1 MPTISKFYGI
11 VIRMYF
17 LAAEHNPPH
26 IHVIYGEDVAEIEI
40 KTGEIIY
47 GSLPAKAQ
55 SMVRE
60 WVSLHRDELEEM
72 WETQEFRNI
81 PPLL

>member
-1 MPTISKFYGI
+1 MPTISRFYGI

-47 GSLPAKAQ
+47 GSLPARAQ

>member
-1 MPTISKFYGI
+1 MPTISRFYGI
-11 VIRMYF
+11 TIRMYF

-47 GSLPAKAQ
+47 GSLPAKAK
-55 SMVRE
+55 SMVCE

-72 WETQEFRNI
+72 WETQEFRSI

>member
-1 MPTISKFYGI
+1 MPTISRFYGI

-26 IHVIYGEDVAEIEI
+26 VHVIYGEDAAEIEI
-40 KTGEIIY
+40 QTGSVIY
-47 GSLPAKAQ
+47 GSLPGKAL
-55 SMVRE
+55 SMTRE
-60 WVSLHRDELEEM
+60 WIDLHREELMEI
-72 WETQEFRNI
+72 WETQEFRSI

>member
-1 MPTISKFYGI
+1 MPTISRFYGI
-11 VIRMYF
+11 TIRMYF

-26 IHVIYGEDVAEIEI
+26 IHVIYGEDAAEIDI
-40 KTGEIIY
+40 KTGDIIY

>member
-1 MPTISKFYGI
+1 MPTISRFYGI
-11 VIRMYF
+11 TIRMYF

-26 IHVIYGEDVAEIEI
+26 IHVIYGEDAAEIEI

-55 SMVRE
+55 SLVYE
-60 WVSLHRDELEEM
+60 WVSLHRDELVEM
-72 WETQEFRNI
+72 WETQEFRSI
-81 PPLL
+81 PPLM

>member
-1 MPTISKFYGI
+1 MPTISRFYGI

>member
-1 MPTISKFYGI
+1 MPTISRFYGI

-26 IHVIYGEDVAEIEI
+26 IHVIYGEYAAEIEI
-40 KTGEIIY
+40 KTGEIIF

-55 SMVRE
+55 SMVCE
-60 WVSLHRDELEEM
+60 WID
-72 WETQEFRNI
+72 Q
-81 PPLL
+81 